1 MASFQQYKT
10 KTGYKWL
17 FKIGVGTDPK
27 TGKRKTTT
35 RRGFKTKKE
44 AAAAAAEFQKEI
56 DNNNLVVRNEITF
69 EDVFKEWW
77 AVHLKTI
84 KDSTQASKVSK
95 FNKHILEKFG
105 KMKIK
110 SITKAYCQ
118 KVINRIA
125 EDIDSVQDIKIQA
138 NLVFKYALRMDYI
151 TTNPMEYVVIPKNE
165 KEFLSSEEDTRN
177 YWEKDEIKLFLEK
190 VREQLPHQDYVM
202 FYILIFTGMRKGE
215 LLALEW
221 KDVDLIER
229 TINIKQ
235 TLFFKDGKEI
245 FQTTKKYH
253 SKRVVSIDDHT
264 AQILKK
270 WRTQQKEL
278 LLSNGIT
285 SEAKYVLIRDDMRPL
300 RLAYPNDVLN
310 RMIAKNKLHRI
321 TVHGLRHSHASVL
334 FEAGASLK
342 EVQARLGHKEIQTTM
357 NIYTHVTKTAKEKT
371 AETFK
376 KYMEL

>member
-118 KVINRIA
+118 KVINQIA

>member
-10 KTGYKWL
+10 KSGYKWL
-17 FKIGVGTDPK
+17 FKMGVGIDPK
-27 TGKRKTTT
+27 TGDRKTTT

-44 AAAAAAEFQKEI
+44 AVAAAAEFQKVI
-56 DNNNLVVRNEITF
+56 DSNALIRKDLTF

-77 AVHLKTI
+77 AVHSKTI
-84 KDSTQASKVSK
+84 KRSTRYSKLSK
-95 FNKHILEKFG
+95 FNKHILPLFG
-105 KMKIK
+105 KLKIK
-110 SITKAYCQ
+110 NITKAYCQ
-118 KVINRIA
+118 KAINRIA
-125 EDIDSVQDIKIQA
+125 QEINSAQDVKIQA

-151 TTNPMEYVVIPKNE
+151 STNPMAYVVIPK
-165 KEFLSSEEDTRN
+165 KEENFLSDEEEKRN
-177 YWEKDEIKLFLEK
+177 FWEKDEIKIFLDK
-190 VREQLPHQDYVM
+190 AHSQLTQQDYVM
-202 FYILIFTGMRKGE
+202 FYVLIFTGMRKGE

-221 KDVDLIER
+221 KDVDIKER

-235 TLFFKDGKEI
+235 TLFFEDGKEVI
-245 FQTTKKYH
+245 QTAKKYH
-253 SKRVVSIDDHT
+253 SKRIITIDEQT

-270 WRTQQKEL
+270 WRTQQKEM

-285 SEAKYVLIRDDMRPL
+285 TEAKYVLIRDDMRPL
-300 RLAYPNDVLN
+300 RLAYPNDILN
-310 RMIAKNKLHRI
+310 RIIAKNKLHRI
-321 TVHGLRHSHASVL
+321 TIHGFRHSHASIL